1 MDISDATNQYLGPDK
16 TSLYDQVKD
25 SKLAVFTYPNYYG
38 ECFDIKTVTELLKT
52 LKIPMLIDEAH
63 GAHLGFEHF
72 PETALNMGADYVVQS
87 YHKTL
92 PSLTMSSVIFIHKRH
107 LVEKQS

>member
-1 MDISDATNQYLGPDK
+1 
-16 TSLYDQVKD
+16 
-25 SKLAVFTYPNYYG
+25 
-38 ECFDIKTVTELLKT
+38 
-52 LKIPMLIDEAH
+52 MLIDEAH

-92 PSLTMSSVIFIHKRH
+92 PSLTMSSVIFIHKMH